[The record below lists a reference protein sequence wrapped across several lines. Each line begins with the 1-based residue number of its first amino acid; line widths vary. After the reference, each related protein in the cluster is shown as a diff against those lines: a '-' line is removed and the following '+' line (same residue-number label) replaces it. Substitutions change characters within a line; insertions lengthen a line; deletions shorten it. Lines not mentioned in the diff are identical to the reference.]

1 MLCISIFSIYG
12 INDIS
17 KWANNALDMFLLE
30 VMDLPLS
37 SSMLISS
44 KIQLTSTGLDTA
56 ERLRVFIC
64 NFSVRYYYT
73 RWWYEKE
80 NWWSCFL
87 ILFTLS
93 IYFFIFCIISSFL
106 ITYCINLVISL
117 FLLTISNSSVILEL
131 RSSVRLEDSKLVSF
145 LALFSYLSFS
155 YFSTLFFLFFFLFWT

>member
-1 MLCISIFSIYG
+1 MFSIYG

-17 KWANNALDMFLLE
+17 KWANNALDIFLLE

-37 SSMLISS
+37 SSMLIFS
-44 KIQLTSTGLDTA
+44 KIQLTSTGLNIA
-56 ERLRVFIC
+56 KKLRVFIC
-64 NFSVRYYYT
+64 NFSVRYYHT
-73 RWWYEKE
+73 RWWYEREK
-80 NWWSCFL
+80 WWSCFL

-131 RSSVRLEDSKLVSF
+131 RSSVRLEDSELVSF